1 MLTINQYWFII
12 NLSKERRIW
21 EMTFTVWYTKIFDE
35 EYEGADIKEFNNL
48 KDAWNYYSSI
58 KDTDRNAQL
67 WAGKSRIH

>member
-1 MLTINQYWFII
+1 
-12 NLSKERRIW
+12 
-21 EMTFTVWYTKIFDE
+21 MTFTVWYTKIFDE

-58 KDTDRNAQL
+58 KDTGRNAQL